1 MLRIHACSWMP
12 NLAYK
17 NKVLR
22 GKIMKKNEPK
32 MILNLSIENDELE
45 EKIKIAME
53 EYTEK
58 LISKN
63 LDDVIAKFIDKR
75 LDRLLNGS
83 RWTSDKQIR
92 GVYFEDYIEQKAER
106 AIADAIDK
114 NIKKI
119 LEKKL
124 ASLI

>member
-1 MLRIHACSWMP
+1 
-12 NLAYK
+12 
-17 NKVLR
+17 
-22 GKIMKKNEPK
+22 MKKNEPK
-32 MILNLSIENDELE
+32 MILNISIENDELE

-58 LISKN
+58 LITKN
-63 LDDVIAKFIDKR
+63 LDDVIAKFINKR

-83 RWTSDKQIR
+83 RWSSDKQIR
-92 GVYFEDYIEQKAER
+92 GVYFEDYIEQKTER

>member
-1 MLRIHACSWMP
+1 
-12 NLAYK
+12 
-17 NKVLR
+17 
-22 GKIMKKNEPK
+22 MKKNEPK
-32 MILNLSIENDELE
+32 MILNVSIENDELE
-45 EKIKIAME
+45 EKIKIAIE

-58 LISKN
+58 IISKN
-63 LDDVIAKFIDKR
+63 LDDVIAKFIDKK

-83 RWTSDKQIR
+83 RYDSGRQIR
-92 GVYFEDYIEQKAER
+92 GVYFEDYIMQMTER
-106 AIADAIDK
+106 SIADAIDK